1 MDTRR
6 RPLALLATLFVL
18 AAQAGATRADSLV
31 SSLAS
36 DTRPGAAFRV
46 GVPNSPIAFRS
57 GRRGEEDEANEE
69 ATEADP
75 DQVLQVL
82 AVILAVPAGTTPT
95 VASSTEGGNTVVK
108 TSSGG
113 QNNGGDGEGGHSG
126 GSNNLAPEPGSL
138 FTALIGSALSGLALL
153 RRRHRRRMRPTC

>member
-57 GRRGEEDEANEE
+57 GRREEEANEE

-108 TSSGG
+108 TSSG
-113 QNNGGDGEGGHSG
+113 
-126 GSNNLAPEPGSL
+126 
-138 FTALIGSALSGLALL
+138 
-153 RRRHRRRMRPTC
+153 